1 MRTWKSPVSTIR
13 PDPNTLRSVHS
24 DYIIQDI
31 FVIELY
37 KFRQYCH
44 CHVKIPKNDPL
55 NEVHNFNFY
64 LSNVGRDNPQGS
76 FDCIQQ
82 TFSSSGA
89 SQLNCLGFIQ
99 DKITVCATND
109 SYQMTRER
117 MTQAEEESRNR
128 STKVIKPG
136 GPYVGLYRYL
146 SPSC

>member
-1 MRTWKSPVSTIR
+1 MRGICHKATI
-13 PDPNTLRSVHS
+13 L
-24 DYIIQDI
+24 
-31 FVIELY
+31 
-37 KFRQYCH
+37 
-44 CHVKIPKNDPL
+44 
-55 NEVHNFNFY
+55 
-64 LSNVGRDNPQGS
+64 
-76 FDCIQQ
+76 FD
-82 TFSSSGA
+82 SSGA

-146 SPSC
+146 SSSHSLIGIIQDHCR